1 MLGTA
6 AHSNADAFDPAG
18 EAEKAKEYAD
28 AQDALQYAVSNGAHT
43 HTVTGNV
50 KVYKVDPTNK
60 YMKATASGGKVTLGG
75 TTTFVTGYSPSTKK
89 LVTSSIAVGGMVTGV
104 TVNKSA
110 KTCYSASYDSANECL
125 DLTAVTFDAVGNVTV
140 EKNASAIT
148 YATGASASDGAGA
161 EFLYG
166 LGNPNTGTVSVGTF
180 IQPTITLSN
189 DGTSTTSGAVP
200 YVASVSDLEATSSIT
215 SGATSSAGA
224 HEHSIN
230 KRTAPQQ

>member
-6 AHSNADAFDPAG
+6 AHSNVDAFDPAG

-50 KVYKVDPTNK
+50 KVYKVNPTTK

-125 DLTAVTFDAVGNVTV
+125 DLTAVNFDAVGTVTV
-140 EKNASAIT
+140 NKNASAIT
-148 YATGASASDGAGA
+148 YATGAAASDGAGA
-161 EFLYG
+161 EFLFG
-166 LGNPNTGTVSVGTF
+166 LGNPTTGTVSIGTF
-180 IQPTITLSN
+180 TQPTVALSSV
-189 DGTSTTSGAVP
+189 TSTASGVVP
-200 YVASVSDLEATSSIT
+200 YVESVKDSEATSAIT
-215 SGATSSAGA
+215 SGTAESAGA
-224 HEHSIN
+224 HEHSID
-230 KRTAPQQ
+230 KRSAQA

>member
-6 AHSNADAFDPAG
+6 AHSNTDAFDPAG

-28 AQDALQYAVSNGAHT
+28 AQDALQYATSNGAHT

-104 TVNKSA
+104 TVGKSS
-110 KTCYSASYDSANECL
+110 KTCYSASYDSTNECL
-125 DLTAVTFDAVGNVTV
+125 NLTAVTFDAVGNVTV

-180 IQPTITLSN
+180 TQPTITLSN

-215 SGATSSAGA
+215 SGTTSSAGA
-224 HEHSIN
+224 HEHSID
-230 KRTAPQQ
+230 KRTA